1 MKRPITSALLAAAL
15 SLSLVVPAGAVSSST
30 AVEAIQALG
39 IITGDSSGDLNLS
52 SPVTRAEFV
61 TMMTAASSYKDSIGE
76 GSGVSLFKDVKS
88 DHWASE
94 YIRLAV
100 EQGWMSGYVDGTFR
114 PDNQITLEEACT
126 ALLKML
132 GYGLSSSSSSDSGS
146 SSTTLAGSYPSAQL
160 SKASS
165 VGLRDDVSAAQGEAL
180 TRQDCVMLFYNLLVS
195 ENSEGTVYGT
205 SLGYTITNGE
215 VDYATLVTADT
226 KGPYVASANKSLSL
240 PFSTSGATI
249 YRNGAL
255 SSLSAVQEYDVYYYN
270 ENLRTV
276 WVYSD
281 KVSGTLTALSPSSA
295 APTSI
300 TVAGT
305 EYELGTSTAIYKCSS
320 QGEFS
325 TGDVVTLLLGMNG
338 EVVDVVSIESAQS
351 IYYGVVLSSKKG
363 SSSSSTSSSDTSSIQ
378 TTTQVV
384 CSDGTVRTFYTSGGP
399 YSVGRLVSVTLDSS
413 GTTIKSMQS
422 KSLSGKVSS
431 DGTSFADYDF
441 ASDVEILDTD
451 GEGGYARIYPS
462 RLAGYTLKS
471 SDVVYYTLN
480 SQGEIDCLILSNVT
494 GDTAEYVYLSGV
506 EDNSTSGSGSIQNI
520 SVTYTYIQ
528 DGETQTLNSDRK
540 YSIKTG
546 GAALGYDE
554 DGQVDSMKQLDS
566 VTLDS
571 LSGLTAVGD
580 GRKYTI
586 SEQVQ
591 VLLRDDD
598 SRRSYY
604 LTDLSEINAQDYDLT
619 GWYDDLDHSAG
630 GHIRIIVATPK
641 E

>member
-94 YIRLAV
+94 YIKLAV

-114 PDNQITLEEACT
+114 PDDQITLEEACT

-132 GYGLSSSSSSDSGS
+132 GYDSS
-146 SSTTLAGSYPSAQL
+146 TLAGSYPSAQL

-165 VGLRDDVSAAQGEAL
+165 VGLRDDVDAVQGEAL

-195 ENSEGTVYGT
+195 DDSSGTVYGT
-205 SLGYTITNGE
+205 TLGYTVTNGE
-215 VDYATLVTADT
+215 VDYSTLVTADT
-226 KGPYVASANKSLSL
+226 KGPYANKSLSL

-281 KVSGTLTALSPSSA
+281 KVSGTLTALSPGSA

-351 IYYGVVLSSKKG
+351 IYYGPALRR
-363 SSSSSTSSSDTSSIQ
+363 Q
-378 TTTQVV
+378 
-384 CSDGTVRTFYTSGGP
+384 R
-399 YSVGRLVSVTLDSS
+399 RL
-413 GTTIKSMQS
+413 QH
-422 KSLSGKVSS
+422 
-431 DGTSFADYDF
+431 
-441 ASDVEILDTD
+441 
-451 GEGGYARIYPS
+451 
-462 RLAGYTLKS
+462 
-471 SDVVYYTLN
+471 
-480 SQGEIDCLILSNVT
+480 
-494 GDTAEYVYLSGV
+494 
-506 EDNSTSGSGSIQNI
+506 
-520 SVTYTYIQ
+520 
-528 DGETQTLNSDRK
+528 
-540 YSIKTG
+540 
-546 GAALGYDE
+546 
-554 DGQVDSMKQLDS
+554 
-566 VTLDS
+566 
-571 LSGLTAVGD
+571 
-580 GRKYTI
+580 
-586 SEQVQ
+586 VQ
-591 VLLRDDD
+591 HSLLRDRALQPEGGLQLLHQQLQLLLRADRD
-598 SRRSYY
+598 PGGLLRRHGAHLLYQHR
-604 LTDLSEINAQDYDLT
+604 DLLRGA
-619 GWYDDLDHSAG
+619 AG
-630 GHIRIIVATPK
+630 NSHCEQLRHHHQVHAVQVPLRKGQQRRLLLCRL
-641 E
+641 

>member
-94 YIRLAV
+94 YIKLAV

-114 PDNQITLEEACT
+114 PDDQITLEEACT

-132 GYGLSSSSSSDSGS
+132 GYDSS
-146 SSTTLAGSYPSAQL
+146 TLAGSYPSAQL

-165 VGLRDDVSAAQGEAL
+165 VGLRDDVDAVQGEAL

-195 ENSEGTVYGT
+195 DDSSGTVYGT
-205 SLGYTITNGE
+205 TLGYTVTNGE
-215 VDYATLVTADT
+215 VDYSTLVTADT
-226 KGPYVASANKSLSL
+226 KGPYVASADKSLSL
-240 PFSTSGATI
+240 PFSSTGATI

-384 CSDGTVRTFYTSGGP
+384 CSDGTVRTYRVFSSYVTANDPTSINP
-399 YSVGRLVSVTLDSS
+399 SVTDFN
-413 GTTIKSMQS
+413 
-422 KSLSGKVSS
+422 
-431 DGTSFADYDF
+431 SFAGEMLVRSERDF
-441 ASDVEILDTD
+441 NLD
-451 GEGGYARIYPS
+451 P
-462 RLAGYTLKS
+462 LA
-471 SDVVYYTLN
+471 
-480 SQGEIDCLILSNVT
+480 VT
-494 GDTAEYVYLSGV
+494 VRDNTRKDDDTAQDSTTADSTPGNTAADSTLENTAATSTTDSTPAPRILTLSTCVANDDRRYLV
-506 EDNSTSGSGSIQNI
+506 HA
-520 SVTYTYIQ
+520 V
-528 DGETQTLNSDRK
+528 
-540 YSIKTG
+540 
-546 GAALGYDE
+546 
-554 DGQVDSMKQLDS
+554 
-566 VTLDS
+566 
-571 LSGLTAVGD
+571 LTAVD
-580 GRKYTI
+580 
-586 SEQVQ
+586 QF
-591 VLLRDDD
+591 
-598 SRRSYY
+598 
-604 LTDLSEINAQDYDLT
+604 
-619 GWYDDLDHSAG
+619 
-630 GHIRIIVATPK
+630 
-641 E
+641 

>member
-1 MKRPITSALLAAAL
+1 MKRPITSALLAGLLAL
-15 SLSLVVPAGAVSSST
+15 SLSVPAGAVNSAT

-39 IITGDSSGDLNLS
+39 IINGDSAGNLNLTS
-52 SPVTRAEFV
+52 TVTRAEFV

-94 YIRLAV
+94 YIKLAV

-114 PDNQITLEEACT
+114 PDDQITLEEACT

-132 GYGLSSSSSSDSGS
+132 GYDSS
-146 SSTTLAGSYPSAQL
+146 TLAGSYPSAQL

-165 VGLRDDVSAAQGEAL
+165 VGLRDDVDAVQGEAL

-195 ENSEGTVYGT
+195 DDSSGTVYGT
-205 SLGYTITNGE
+205 TLGYTVTNGE
-215 VDYATLVTADT
+215 VDYSTLVTADT

-384 CSDGTVRTFYTSGGP
+384 CSDGTIRTFYTSGGP

-451 GEGGYARIYPS
+451 DEGGYARIYPS

>member
-94 YIRLAV
+94 YIKLAV

-132 GYGLSSSSSSDSGS
+132 GYDSS
-146 SSTTLAGSYPSAQL
+146 TLAGSYPSAQL

-165 VGLRDDVSAAQGEAL
+165 VGLRDDVDAVQGEAL

-195 ENSEGTVYGT
+195 DDSSGTVYGT
-205 SLGYTITNGE
+205 TLGYTVTNGE
-215 VDYATLVTADT
+215 VDYSTLVTADT

-384 CSDGTVRTFYTSGGP
+384 CSDGTIRTFYTSGGP
-399 YSVGRLVSVTLDSS
+399 YSVGRLVSVTLD
-413 GTTIKSMQS
+413 
-422 KSLSGKVSS
+422 
-431 DGTSFADYDF
+431 
-441 ASDVEILDTD
+441 
-451 GEGGYARIYPS
+451 
-462 RLAGYTLKS
+462 
-471 SDVVYYTLN
+471 

>member
-39 IITGDSSGDLNLS
+39 IITGDSSGNLNLS

-114 PDNQITLEEACT
+114 PDEQITLEEACT

-132 GYGLSSSSSSDSGS
+132 GYDSS
-146 SSTTLAGSYPSAQL
+146 TLAGSYPSAQL

-165 VGLRDDVSAAQGEAL
+165 VGLRDDLDAVQGEAL

-195 ENSEGTVYGT
+195 DDSSGTVYGT
-205 SLGYTITNGE
+205 TLGYTVTNGE
-215 VDYATLVTADT
+215 VDYSTLVTADT
-226 KGPYVASANKSLSL
+226 KGPYVASADRSLSL
-240 PFSTSGATI
+240 PFSSTGATI

-270 ENLRTV
+270 ENLQTV

-300 TVAGT
+300 TVTGT

-338 EVVDVVSIESAQS
+338 EVVDLLSAS
-351 IYYGVVLSSKKG
+351 SAGSSTSSTVYYGTVISSQKG
-363 SSSSSTSSSDTSSIQ
+363 ASSSSSSSSSVQ
-378 TTTQVV
+378 TETQVA
-384 CSDGTVRTFYTSGGP
+384 CSDGTVRTFYTDTGT
-399 YSVGRLVSVTLDSS
+399 YSVGRLVSVTSDSS
-413 GTTIKSMQS
+413 GTTIRSMPS
-422 KSLSGKVSS
+422 KSLSGAVSS
-431 DGTSFADYDF
+431 DGSSFAGYDF
-441 ASDVEILDTD
+441 SSDVEILDTD

-462 RLAGYTLKS
+462 RLAGETLEVG
-471 SDVVYYTLN
+471 DVAYYTLN
-480 SQGEIDCLILSNVT
+480 SAGEIDHLILNEAT
-494 GDTAEYVYLSGV
+494 GDTLTYVYVSSAETNSDGTSVSGSYAYYQDGQQYTLSGNV
-506 EDNSTSGSGSIQNI
+506 IYPARI
-520 SVTYTYIQ
+520 
-528 DGETQTLNSDRK
+528 
-540 YSIKTG
+540 G
-546 GAALGYDE
+546 GAALFYQDE
-554 DGQVDSMKQLDS
+554 ELQSIRQLSS
-566 VTLDS
+566 VTLTQ
-571 LSGLTAVGD
+571 LGTLTAMAD
-580 GRKYTI
+580 NQTYTL
-586 SEQVQ
+586 SENVQ
-591 VLLRDDD
+591 VLLRGTG
-598 SRRSYY
+598 STGYY
-604 LTDLSEINAQDYDLT
+604 STTLSEINASDYTLT
-619 GWYDDLDHSAG
+619 GWYDDFGYSAG
-630 GHIRIIVATPK
+630 GRIRIIVAVPNS
-641 E
+641 

>member
-94 YIRLAV
+94 YIKLAV

-132 GYGLSSSSSSDSGS
+132 GYDSS
-146 SSTTLAGSYPSAQL
+146 TLAGSYPSAQL

-165 VGLRDDVSAAQGEAL
+165 VGLRDDVDAVQGEAL

-195 ENSEGTVYGT
+195 DDSSGTVYGT
-205 SLGYTITNGE
+205 TLGYTVTNGE
-215 VDYATLVTADT
+215 VDYSTLVTDDT

-338 EVVDVVSIESAQS
+338 EVVDLLSAGS
-351 IYYGVVLSSKKG
+351 VGSSTSSTVYYGTVLSSQKG
-363 SSSSSTSSSDTSSIQ
+363 ASSSSTSSSSSSSVQ
-378 TTTQVV
+378 TETQVA
-384 CSDGTVRTFYTSGGP
+384 CSDGTVRTFYTSTGT
-399 YSVGRLVSVTLDSS
+399 YSVGRLVTVTVNSS

-451 GEGGYARIYPS
+451 DEGGYARIYPS